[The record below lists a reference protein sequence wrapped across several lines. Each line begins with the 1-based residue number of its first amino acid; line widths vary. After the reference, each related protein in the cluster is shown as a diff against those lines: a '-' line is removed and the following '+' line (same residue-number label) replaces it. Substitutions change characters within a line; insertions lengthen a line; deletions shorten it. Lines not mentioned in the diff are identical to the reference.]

1 VLYLDLTLQ
10 GLIQGSTYALIAV
23 GLTLVYGLLRV
34 LHVAHAGLFTLGAYL
49 GVLLTNALGSLWL
62 AAALAVPL
70 VGLAG
75 MAVYRLLYEPLLD
88 RPPFVALIASIGL
101 FIAMEEAF
109 RLIFGP
115 YGNAFDRPPLEGALA
130 AGAFRIQWAEAASVA
145 AALLLL
151 GGLGLLASRTRLGLA
166 WRATVS
172 DPEMAGSFGVEI
184 RKVRYLNFFVGSALA
199 LACNF
204 FELGCEVYSGE
215 RHESLVHL
223 AIQNLREA
231 GYEKVRVKAGDGS
244 KGWPEAA
251 PFQAILVTAAAESRR
266 PAHATLVVAATPA
279 RGPRVQRLRA

>member
-1 VLYLDLTLQ
+1 MLYLDLTLQ

-75 MAVYRLLYEPLLD
+75 MAVYRLVYEPLLA

-115 YGNAFDRPPLEGALA
+115 YGRYA
-130 AGAFRIQWAEAASVA
+130 I
-145 AALLLL
+145 
-151 GGLGLLASRTRLGLA
+151 TRYGQG
-166 WRATVS
+166 T
-172 DPEMAGSFGVEI
+172 GF
-184 RKVRYLNFFVGSALA
+184 
-199 LACNF
+199 
-204 FELGCEVYSGE
+204 
-215 RHESLVHL
+215 
-223 AIQNLREA
+223 Q
-231 GYEKVRVKAGDGS
+231 KA
-244 KGWPEAA
+244 
-251 PFQAILVTAAAESRR
+251 QIL
-266 PAHATLVVAATPA
+266 
-279 RGPRVQRLRA
+279 